1 MQDEDVVLPRRRRL
15 EPLPLAALGFDEL
28 RAYIE
33 ELRAEILRVESDI
46 AGKAGHRQAAEAF
59 FRTG

>member
-1 MQDEDVVLPRRRRL
+1 MQDEDEFLPRRRRL
-15 EPLPLAALGFDEL
+15 DPLPLAALGVNEL

-33 ELRAEILRVESDI
+33 ELRAEILRVEADI
-46 AGKAGHRQAAEAF
+46 AGKAGHRKAAEGF